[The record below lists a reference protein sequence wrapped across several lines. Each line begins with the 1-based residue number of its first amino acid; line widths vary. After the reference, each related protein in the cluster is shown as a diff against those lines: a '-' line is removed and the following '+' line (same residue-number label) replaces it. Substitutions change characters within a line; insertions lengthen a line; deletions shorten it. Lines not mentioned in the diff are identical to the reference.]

1 MVKPKI
7 SIAGCG
13 FVGLVNAAAFA
24 ASGFKVIATTLN
36 KDEAEMINNGEAPFY
51 EKDLDELLKKAVNSG
66 NLRVI
71 TENKEAIINTDI
83 TFISVGTPMRKDY
96 SIDLSYINSVSED
109 IGMALAVKNSY
120 HLIVDRSTVVP
131 GTTRNMIGKNIE
143 RESKKTMGEEF
154 GLCMQPEFLAEG
166 RAVEDTY
173 YPDRIIIGELDEKSG
188 SMLEKLYQDFYR
200 EHLVDC
206 PVIHMTIESAELV
219 KYGNNCLLATK
230 VSFANEFANLA
241 ELVPNVDVK
250 QVMEGV
256 GLDYRINPRFLNA
269 GAGFGGSCFP
279 KDVNAIK
286 AWGRDKG
293 YETRLLNAVLDIN
306 KDQAIHLVHIAEELV
321 DDLEEKRIALL
332 GLSFKPDTSDMREA
346 ASLKIID
353 ELKSRGIEDII
364 AYDPK
369 AIKEAKEILGNKIK
383 YAISSEEALK
393 DADCAFLI
401 TEWEEFRNLRPSDFK
416 RLMREPNLID
426 GRRIYPFTEYSEI
439 LNFRAIGRI
448 K

>member
-1 MVKPKI
+1 MLKPKI

-24 ASGFKVIATTLN
+24 ASGFEVIATTLN
-36 KDEAEMINNGEAPFY
+36 KDEAEMINNGKAPFY
-51 EKDLDELLKKAVNSG
+51 ERDLDDLLEKAVDSRK
-66 NLRVI
+66 LRVI
-71 TENKEAIINTDI
+71 TDNREAIVNTDI

-109 IGMALAVKNSY
+109 IGRALAEKNSY
-120 HLIVDRSTVVP
+120 HLIIDRSTVVP

-143 RESKKTMGEEF
+143 KNSKKSMGNEF

-173 YPDRIIIGELDEKSG
+173 YPDRIVIGELDEKSG
-188 SMLEKLYQDFYR
+188 SMLEKLYQDFYG

-206 PVIHMTIESAELV
+206 PVLRMTIESAELV

-230 VSFANEFANLA
+230 ISFANEFANLA
-241 ELVPNVDVK
+241 ELIPNVDVK

-306 KDQAIHLVHIAEELV
+306 RDQAIHLVDIAEELV
-321 DDLEEKRIALL
+321 NNLEKKRIALL

-353 ELKSRGIEDII
+353 ELIRRGIKDII

-369 AIKEAKEILGNKIK
+369 AIKEAKETLGNKIK
-383 YAISSEEALK
+383 YAISTEDALK
-393 DADCAFLI
+393 NAECAFLV
-401 TEWEEFRNLRPSDFK
+401 TEWEEFKNLKPNDYK

-426 GRRIYPFTEYSEI
+426 GRRIYPFTEYSEV